1 MQVGKWK
8 RYYGGVINGFVKDG
22 KGKVRADVTFDDGE
36 RLGIKLHDLRM
47 CKTLMVCMEKKGGD
61 DAAAGAAAAQGAAG
75 AAAPPQQYFQVDLE
89 PDDVFADLLNKVR
102 GLFNIPA
109 EVESIEL
116 TAESGAPVSDLGSVL
131 LLKHCA
137 RNAVSFEVPKP
148 AGPWAC
154 STCTLENEPAA
165 TACMACGKSRP
176 AREASK
182 SQGGRMGRAHESERK
197 MPEAVAEKD
206 IANLGEKQHI
216 KYMLDDYK
224 FDTCLIDKITN
235 LAGDYL
241 SYRSARGDGNCYYRA
256 VSCAWYEYLMGEP
269 AERAAFVVNLDGWQ
283 LPTEYMIKQKTTAR
297 DLLLEMG
304 AIADDPTRGADA
316 ARAELEERLLKDGV
330 SDRAVVE
337 TFRFVAS
344 QYIKENP
351 TLETPSGMTIETFI
365 MAMDGQMTTEQY
377 CKEVVEQ
384 WGEDARDAVHIALP
398 PALGIQVRIVYLD
411 RSEGNDLMKIDF
423 PSKEGVAVRPFQ
435 VSVLLK
441 PGHYDILYPM
451 PNGMQGYTVTHKMGD
466 RVMVFYPKLQERYG
480 GTITEVKLM
489 DDKPLDA
496 PQDEKVEYVITFDDG
511 DVTCWPQKDV
521 EVCDE
526 SKIKVVAAPQPVAQ
540 NYGVYGYDGRA
551 QSGGQ
556 GNYAEQGGYG
566 AQGGGYGVAANPPA
580 GINYHTHPL
589 PPPPG
594 QAGYKGVNPGG
605 AGGGGGEQQQQVE
618 MMSVGDRIKVF
629 YDKYKR
635 WYPGTVEQIVQP
647 GGGGAPRYG
656 IQFDDGERTAHR
668 MERCRPCLGMLPQV
682 RRVHSLSSDVLGS
695 LFRPEVFVV

>member
-8 RYYGGVINGFVKDG
+8 RYYSGFIQGFITDAKN
-22 KGKVRADVTFDDGE
+22 KVRADVKFDDGE

-47 CKTLMVCMEKKGGD
+47 CKTLMVCVEKNGGGD
-61 DAAAGAAAAQGAAG
+61 AAAAGAAGAG
-75 AAAPPQQYFQVDLE
+75 GEAAAPPPQYFQVDLG
-89 PDDVFADLLNKVR
+89 PDDTFADLLNKVR
-102 GLFNIPA
+102 ELFKIPA

-116 TAESGAPVSDLGSVL
+116 TAESGAPVSDLASVL
-131 LLKHCA
+131 LSKHCA
-137 RNAVSFEVPKP
+137 RTTVSFEAPKP

-176 AREASK
+176 ARAASK
-182 SQGGRMGRAHESERK
+182 SLGGGRMGRAHESERK

-224 FDTCLIDKITN
+224 FNTSLVDKITN

-241 SYRSARGDGNCYYRA
+241 SFRSARGDGNCYYRA

-269 AERAAFVVNLDGWQ
+269 ADRAAFVANLDGWQ
-283 LPTEYMIKQKTTAR
+283 LPTEYMIKQKTAAR

-398 PALGIQVRIVYLD
+398 VALGIQVRIVYLD

-423 PSKEGVAVRPFQ
+423 PSKEGEAVRPFQ

-451 PNGMQGYTVTHKMGD
+451 PNGMQGYIVNHKMGD
-466 RVMVFYPKLQERYG
+466 RVMVFYPKLQECYG
-480 GTITEVKLM
+480 GVITEVKLM

-511 DVTCWPQKDV
+511 DVTCWPQKSV

-526 SKIKVVAAPQPVAQ
+526 SKIKVVAAPQPVVQ
-540 NYGVYGYDGRA
+540 NNYGGYGYDGRA

-566 AQGGGYGVAANPPA
+566 VQGGGYGVAANPPA
-580 GINYHTHPL
+580 GINYHPHP
-589 PPPPG
+589 PAGPPPG
-594 QAGYKGVNPGG
+594 HAGYQGVSPGG
-605 AGGGGGEQQQQVE
+605 GGGRGGEQQQQQAE
-618 MMSVGDRIKVF
+618 MMNVGDRIKVF

-647 GGGGAPRYG
+647 GGEGAPQYG
-656 IQFDDGERTAHR
+656 IQFDDGERTAHI
-668 MERCRPCLGMLPQV
+668 MERCRPLLGLLPSARTPTYYQV
-682 RRVHSLSSDVLGS
+682 VSVYTP
-695 LFRPEVFVV
+695 FIVT